1 MAPSQQTSLSKGE
14 SGGAATTMPVIA
26 DITFG
31 VFRGD
36 EVNRMAAVRVTEP
49 TLYANGL
56 PVTNG
61 LCDVRM
67 GTCDRRLRCGTCY
80 NTLNACP
87 GHYGAIALSYPV
99 YHASFLDTVLKL
111 LRCVCYFCSSL
122 LLDDA
127 ETAALKRSLNKDRK
141 GRLSAIV
148 LATKN
153 RRTCPRCGGQSPTY
167 FRQGLALRADF
178 GRCQFQ
184 DAEER
189 AYCHRPFTS
198 SEARIILQNISEAT
212 LQFLG
217 FDARRVR
224 PDSFVLTTMLVP
236 PPIVRP
242 SASSAESAKSR
253 GQDDLTAKLVDI
265 VKTNN
270 NLRTLL
276 DKEAGTIPEVG
287 LSLAAQQCLG
297 DLAFHIASFMN
308 NENRGQKQSYQR
320 SGLPTKSITNRL
332 RGKEGRIRG
341 SLMGKRVDFSARS
354 VVSPDSEM
362 DIDEVGIPPR
372 VAMILTIRE
381 PVASFNLE
389 RLRARVRR
397 GHGLLGGAQ
406 AVERGGSTILLEFA
420 DREREASQLR
430 PGDVVHRYLEDGDP
444 VLFNRQPS
452 LHRGSM
458 MGFRV
463 RICEGNTFRSNLST
477 CSSFNSD
484 FDGDEMNIHV
494 PQDSAALVEA
504 ALLMNVSRHIVS
516 PQANKPTV
524 GIVQDSLVGAYLL
537 SHPDAK
543 LTRAQ
548 LLELHALLR
557 YPRRPPPPPDR
568 SDGLWS
574 GRAAFGML
582 LRSDLTYRNSKAAEP
597 VRIVH
602 GALLEG
608 RLCKATL
615 GTSSGSL
622 VHYLWLQHGPEE
634 TTWFLSD
641 CQRLVNRWLMWRGF
655 SVRLSDCEPSPA
667 IRNQVAQV
675 IDLGALRVRTI
686 EGDEEIARAI
696 PARAEETCATI
707 ANRLLTQVGKVVHAH
722 LDTERNSLF
731 HTVASGSKGNLVN
744 IAQLIGTVGQQ
755 SLEGHRTFGHGRVPM
770 PSSQADDVRVLQKN
784 GFVRHSYF
792 QGLEPCEF
800 FFHAMAGREGLSDT
814 AVKTSTTGYVQR
826 RLVKAMETLC
836 VQYDATVR
844 NSREHIVQF
853 AYGSDGYD
861 ASYLVKHGLPFMAR
875 APASLRGDFDD
886 VEWPAFRRALL
897 LAQRRL
903 VGSLGELSTTCY
915 SPCRVEQHLVEA
927 EASGAPSAADWS
939 PAEAAEVAAEAAAV
953 VGRLARGGPFDRH
966 AQLELLLRWHL
977 RRAALRRLRPAAAR
991 ALLRAVEEDALRA
1004 PAAAGEAVG
1013 PIAAQGLGERFSQ
1026 QCLSNFHFAG
1036 VDNATVTQGVPR
1048 IKELIDCSKN
1058 IKTPLVRA
1066 VVLPSHCGEAPLAA
1080 LRSCVPHFTLAHTT
1094 LDVQVLHDPDFFAS
1108 ELGGEDD
1115 YVCRRE
1121 RLFSA
1126 RAPADASPYLL
1137 RFDLDRDRLTARGLT
1152 ASKVAA
1158 CVAQAAPQHAT
1169 VTWSEET
1176 MRGCFVRVRPA
1187 TADPRNEG
1195 ACKRACEE
1203 LAARLLRDVTLCG
1216 VSGVRDARTR
1226 REKLWLPCDDGG
1238 GLQSTDVVVLEAS
1251 GNSLAALLG
1260 LPELKPEL
1268 TSSNDVSSVLAT
1280 LGIEAATRVL
1290 FDEMKTTLSGE
1301 YICER
1306 HIALLCSTMTH
1317 LGYLLPISRH
1327 GLNRIPDNG
1336 PLARCSFEEC
1346 IDQLFEAA
1354 LFAETD
1360 GCQDITAAIMTGQ
1373 RGKVGT
1379 GMCHIRSSAP
1389 RGRLLEALLEEAD
1402 EDAASEDDVVFTC
1415 VPEDDE
1421 AGGDQGLTLMPPC
1434 SLSSNAGPTER
1445 AYADATRGGGQGPMP
1460 LGLQQQGG
1468 GRTHSFLDL
1477 PRGGGLYAYAP
1488 SSPLRPQGSRK
1499 RYAPSSPKLQQS
1511 A

>member
-1 MAPSQQTSLSKGE
+1 MTTD
-14 SGGAATTMPVIA
+14 GATVPVIS

-36 EVNRMAAVRVTEP
+36 EINRMAAVRITEP
-49 TLYANGL
+49 ALYAHGL

-80 NTLNACP
+80 NTLAKCP
-87 GHYGAIALSYPV
+87 GHYGAISLSYPV

-122 LLDDA
+122 LLDDGEA
-127 ETAALKRSLNKDRK
+127 AALRRSLTKDRK

-148 LATKN
+148 AATKN
-153 RRTCPRCGGQSPTY
+153 KRGCPRCGGQSPHY
-167 FRQGLALRADF
+167 FRQGLAIRTDF

-184 DAEER
+184 DADEQ
-189 AYCHRPFTS
+189 AYCGRPFTS
-198 SEARIILQNISEAT
+198 SEARIILQNIAEGT

-217 FDARRVR
+217 FDPRRVR
-224 PDSFVLTTMLVP
+224 PESFILTTMLVP

-242 SASSAESAKSR
+242 STASVDSSKSR

-265 VKTNN
+265 VKANN
-270 NLRTLL
+270 NLRLLL
-276 DKEAGTIPEVG
+276 DKEAATIPEVG

-308 NENRGQKQSYQR
+308 NESRGQKQSYQR

-362 DIDEVGIPPR
+362 DIDEVGLPQR
-372 VAMILTIRE
+372 VALILTIRE
-381 PVASFNLE
+381 PVVPFNLE
-389 RLRARVRR
+389 RLRARVRC
-397 GHGLLGGAQ
+397 GHGRLDGAQ
-406 AVERGGSTILLEFA
+406 AIERASGTVMLEFA

-430 PGDVVHRYLEDGDP
+430 PGDVVHRYLENGDP

-494 PQDSAALVEA
+494 PQESAALVEA
-504 ALLMNVSRHIVS
+504 ALLMNVAQHIVS

-537 SHPDAK
+537 SHDNTR
-543 LTRAQ
+543 LSRAQ
-548 LLELHALLR
+548 IFELHALLR
-557 YPRRPPPPPDR
+557 YPQRPAPPPPDC
-568 SDGLWS
+568 GPQQWS
-574 GRAAFGML
+574 GRAAFSML
-582 LRSDLTYRNSKAAEP
+582 LRPDLTYHNPKAAEP
-597 VRIVH
+597 VRVV
-602 GALLEG
+602 GGRLLSG

-615 GTSSGSL
+615 GTCSGSL
-622 VHYLWLQHGPEE
+622 VHYLWLHYGPQE
-634 TTWFLSD
+634 TTHFLSD
-641 CQRLVNRWLMWRGF
+641 CQRVVNRWLMWRGF

-667 IRNQVAQV
+667 IREQVLQV

-686 EGDEEIARAI
+686 EADAEIMRSI
-696 PARAEETCATI
+696 PARAEEACATM

-722 LDTERNSLF
+722 LDIERNSLF

-755 SLEGHRTFGHGRVPM
+755 SLEGHRTFGEGRIPM
-770 PSSQADDVRVLQKN
+770 PQESSVDVLQKN

-836 VQYDATVR
+836 VQYDSTVR
-844 NSREHIVQF
+844 NSRDHIVQF

-861 ASYLVKHGLPFMAR
+861 ASFLVKHNLSFLA
-875 APASLRGDFDD
+875 ASPAKLRGDFEDH
-886 VEWPAFRRALL
+886 EWPAFRRSLEAL
-897 LAQRRL
+897 QRRH
-903 VGSLGELSTTCY
+903 VGGLGELATTCY

-927 EASGAPSAADWS
+927 AAAVEEAGEPRAPPRWSAA
-939 PAEAAEVAAEAAAV
+939 EREAAAA
-953 VGRLARGGPFDRH
+953 GLERLIGALRLSPFDRH
-966 AQLELLLRWHL
+966 AALELLLRWQL
-977 RRAALRRLRPAAAR
+977 RAR
-991 ALLRAVEEDALRA
+991 AREHLAPEAVAKLLGALEEDAHRA
-1004 PAAAGEAVG
+1004 AAAAGEAVG

-1058 IKTPLVRA
+1058 IKTPVVRA
-1066 VVLPSHCGEAPLAA
+1066 VVLPAHCGDEPLAA
-1080 LRSCVPHFTLAHTT
+1080 LRACIPHFTLAQAAV
-1094 LDVQVLHDPDFFAS
+1094 DVQVLHEPDFFAS
-1108 ELGGEDD
+1108 CLGGEDD

-1121 RLFSA
+1121 RLFLA

-1137 RFDLDRDRLTARGLT
+1137 RFELHRERLAARGLT
-1152 ASKVAA
+1152 A
-1158 CVAQAAPQHAT
+1158 AQAGAAVLAAAPGHT
-1169 VTWSEET
+1169 SVTWSEET
-1176 MRGCFVRVRPA
+1176 MQGCFLRVRPCA
-1187 TADPRNEG
+1187 ADGRNAG
-1195 ACKRACEE
+1195 LCKRACEE

-1216 VSGVRDARTR
+1216 IAGMREARTR
-1226 REKLWLPCDDGG
+1226 REKLWLLQQDEEGHRG
-1238 GLQSTDVVVLEAS
+1238 GLHSVDVVVLEAS

-1260 LPELKPEL
+1260 MPEIKADL
-1268 TSSNDVSSVLAT
+1268 TSSNDVGAVLAT
-1280 LGIEAATRVL
+1280 LGVEAANRVL

-1301 YICER
+1301 YISER

-1360 GCQDITAAIMTGQ
+1360 GCHDVTAAIMTGQ

-1389 RGRLLEALLEEAD
+1389 RGRPLEALPEED
-1402 EDAASEDDVVFTC
+1402 EGEASDDDVVFTC
-1415 VPEDDE
+1415 VADE
-1421 AGGDQGLTLMPPC
+1421 GAADHGRNMLLPPGA
-1434 SLSSNAGPTER
+1434 LSSNAGPTER
-1445 AYADATRGGGQGPMP
+1445 AYADASRSSAQGPMP
-1460 LGLQQQGG
+1460 LGAQPSA
-1468 GRTHSFLDL
+1468 RTQSFLDL
-1477 PRGGGLYAYAP
+1477 PRGGGLYTYAP
-1488 SSPLRPQGSRK
+1488 SSPMRPQGSRK
-1499 RYAPSSPKLQQS
+1499 RYAPSSPKHQT
-1511 A
+1511 